1 MPYSQLSK
9 NIAEQGYEY
18 NIVSR
23 ILETDSIDKS
33 LPQANNLPSY
43 VQDSF
48 EKCIDIMENQVD
60 QRASL
65 TLANEDFF
73 HPALSNGPQRNSKQL
88 HRQSHSKHMGSK
100 FTSADLTCP
109 ENECMDEFSKIEE
122 ITSSPT
128 LEKQQFKQHTHR
140 EGSQT
145 YDNSGF
151 GSSNDEITQFNHLQY
166 PSAHPS

>member
-48 EKCIDIMENQVD
+48 EKCIDIM
-60 QRASL
+60 
-65 TLANEDFF
+65 
-73 HPALSNGPQRNSKQL
+73 
-88 HRQSHSKHMGSK
+88 
-100 FTSADLTCP
+100 
-109 ENECMDEFSKIEE
+109 
-122 ITSSPT
+122 
-128 LEKQQFKQHTHR
+128 
-140 EGSQT
+140 
-145 YDNSGF
+145 
-151 GSSNDEITQFNHLQY
+151 
-166 PSAHPS
+166 